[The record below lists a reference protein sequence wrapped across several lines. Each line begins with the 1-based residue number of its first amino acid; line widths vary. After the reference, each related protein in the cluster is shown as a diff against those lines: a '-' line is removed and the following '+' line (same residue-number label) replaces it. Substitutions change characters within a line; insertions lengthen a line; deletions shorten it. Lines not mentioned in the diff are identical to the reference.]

1 MMVPFPT
8 PDGPHTTSGLSVL
21 LLMLVLVLNIP
32 LSMLIDLWRG
42 VGELKTFNA
51 VLRRL
56 ILSTG
61 LKDMACGKCCET
73 NKKVRIARNA
83 VIKN

>member
-1 MMVPFPT
+1 
-8 PDGPHTTSGLSVL
+8 
-21 LLMLVLVLNIP
+21 
-32 LSMLIDLWRG
+32 
-42 VGELKTFNA
+42 
-51 VLRRL
+51 L